1 MSRHCRFC
9 HTPLTHTFADLGLS
23 PLSNSYVKAERL
35 NQGEVFYPLHAWVCP
50 NCQLVQLEEFEQ
62 AENIFNDEYAYFS
75 SYSSSWLAHAR
86 LCSMASA
93 GALSNNRSALSPMT
107 LRTSRRPAAK
117 MASGK
122 PKAARSFLCVSPL
135 MPGMSVSRNQAARPV
150 VWLTDSL
157 PYPRR

>member
-62 AENIFNDEYAYFS
+62 RRYDITRE
-75 SYSSSWLAHAR
+75 R
-86 LCSMASA
+86 LGGALNLDYRPDSKQSA
-93 GALSNNRSALSPMT
+93 GMGWGT
-107 LRTSRRPAAK
+107 
-117 MASGK
+117 
-122 PKAARSFLCVSPL
+122 FLINT
-135 MPGMSVSRNQAARPV
+135 G
-150 VWLTDSL
+150 D
-157 PYPRR
+157 